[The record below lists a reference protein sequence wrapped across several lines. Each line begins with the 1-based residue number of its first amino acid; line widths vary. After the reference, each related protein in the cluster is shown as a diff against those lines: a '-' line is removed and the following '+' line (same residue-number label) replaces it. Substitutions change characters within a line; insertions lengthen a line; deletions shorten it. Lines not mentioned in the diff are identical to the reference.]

1 MHCFL
6 ICISKYISET
16 RPPKIEIGGEKAA
29 EEGSVSLS
37 EQSDDIE
44 YRHDR
49 HKHQKQN
56 QTDSVYDILDLTVEG
71 FTLNSF
77 YNEEKQPSAVKRRE
91 GDEIENTETQREDYR
106 NIDKVHETLS
116 CNIGH
121 DSDGADDAGY
131 IALMD
136 TVREHITD
144 CFRGELYD
152 VPNIAE

>member
-1 MHCFL
+1 MHCFFDL
-6 ICISKYISET
+6 HFEIYQRNET
-16 RPPKIEIGGEKAA
+16 A
-29 EEGSVSLS
+29 ENRDWRRESGRGRLHFLS

-106 NIDKVHETLS
+106 LRNCL
-116 CNIGH
+116 
-121 DSDGADDAGY
+121 
-131 IALMD
+131 
-136 TVREHITD
+136 
-144 CFRGELYD
+144 
-152 VPNIAE
+152 

>member
-1 MHCFL
+1 MHCFFDL
-6 ICISKYISET
+6 HFEIYQRNET
-16 RPPKIEIGGEKAA
+16 A
-29 EEGSVSLS
+29 ENRDWRRESGRGRLHFLS

-152 VPNIAE
+152 VPDIAE